1 MVEWLKSVIS
11 DPGIISAIKVTFTMA
26 VCSTAISSVL
36 GIVLGLLLERFQFPG
51 KKIVVRINRTL
62 MGVPPVV
69 VGLVVYLL
77 IMRRGPLGPLS
88 LLFTIKGMVIAQ
100 TLIITP
106 IICGMIYSYAR
117 KTAPS
122 IRVFAVTMGADR
134 WQTAKLTV
142 REMKKEIYFCMVT
155 GFGRSISEVGAVM
168 LVGAYSRKEWRL
180 ESCFWSWHS
189 YCSGYAI
196 YSRKRRRR
204 MKITNLEKTIGNFH
218 LEVDDLYIEP
228 GKIHGIVGPNGCGK
242 TVFLKMVAKILKPD
256 GGSIDYEGLTGRDI
270 TMMSQRPYLM
280 DASVYQ
286 NLIYPLTL
294 RGIRPDEDAV
304 DQMLERAGLL
314 SQKKQK
320 LSFLRALIFHPKL
333 IMVDETLSNLDPESE
348 ALFEGMIVEVQKE
361 APITWMIVNHQ
372 LDHIYQLCDQ
382 IHYMEKGRFV
392 KS

>member
-155 GFGRSISEVGAVM
+155 GFGRGRGSHAGGRQYQGQDA
-168 LVGAYSRKEWRL
+168 
-180 ESCFWSWHS
+180 HDDD
-189 YCSGYAI
+189 
-196 YSRKRRRR
+196 
-204 MKITNLEKTIGNFH
+204 
-218 LEVDDLYIEP
+218 DDLAAKKP
-228 GKIHGIVGPNGCGK
+228 GHIHGRSGAWSP
-242 TVFLKMVAKILKPD
+242 
-256 GGSIDYEGLTGRDI
+256 
-270 TMMSQRPYLM
+270 
-280 DASVYQ
+280 ASGH
-286 NLIYPLTL
+286 
-294 RGIRPDEDAV
+294 GIPIAV
-304 DQMLERAGLL
+304 DMRYTPERG
-314 SQKKQK
+314 
-320 LSFLRALIFHPKL
+320 
-333 IMVDETLSNLDPESE
+333 
-348 ALFEGMIVEVQKE
+348 G
-361 APITWMIVNHQ
+361 
-372 LDHIYQLCDQ
+372 
-382 IHYMEKGRFV
+382 GG
-392 KS
+392 

>member
-1 MVEWLKSVIS
+1 M
-11 DPGIISAIKVTFTMA
+11 
-26 VCSTAISSVL
+26 
-36 GIVLGLLLERFQFPG
+36 
-51 KKIVVRINRTL
+51 
-62 MGVPPVV
+62 
-69 VGLVVYLL
+69 
-77 IMRRGPLGPLS
+77 
-88 LLFTIKGMVIAQ
+88 
-100 TLIITP
+100 
-106 IICGMIYSYAR
+106 
-117 KTAPS
+117 
-122 IRVFAVTMGADR
+122 
-134 WQTAKLTV
+134 
-142 REMKKEIYFCMVT
+142 
-155 GFGRSISEVGAVM
+155 
-168 LVGAYSRKEWRL
+168 
-180 ESCFWSWHS
+180 
-189 YCSGYAI
+189 
-196 YSRKRRRR
+196 
-204 MKITNLEKTIGNFH
+204 
-218 LEVDDLYIEP
+218 
-228 GKIHGIVGPNGCGK
+228 
-242 TVFLKMVAKILKPD
+242 FLKMVAKILKPD

-314 SQKKQK
+314 SQKKQYAKSLSSGERQK

>member
-155 GFGRSISEVGAVM
+155 GFGRSISEVGAVF
-168 LVGAYSRKEWRL
+168 LVGGNIKNNTRTMTT
-180 ESCFWSWHS
+180 
-189 YCSGYAI
+189 AI
-196 YSRKRRRR
+196 STLKGAGEYY
-204 MKITNLEKTIGNFH
+204 EG
-218 LEVDDLYIEP
+218 
-228 GKIHGIVGPNGCGK
+228 
-242 TVFLKMVAKILKPD
+242 VFLGVVLMLMAFVVQTLAD
-256 GGSIDYEGLTGRDI
+256 HFQREETG
-270 TMMSQRPYLM
+270 
-280 DASVYQ
+280 
-286 NLIYPLTL
+286 
-294 RGIRPDEDAV
+294 DE
-304 DQMLERAGLL
+304 
-314 SQKKQK
+314 
-320 LSFLRALIFHPKL
+320 
-333 IMVDETLSNLDPESE
+333 N
-348 ALFEGMIVEVQKE
+348 
-361 APITWMIVNHQ
+361 
-372 LDHIYQLCDQ
+372 Y
-382 IHYMEKGRFV
+382 
-392 KS
+392 